1 MKKHTLLVVSTTIV
15 TALALISCASSSPT
29 TSNAYGNTSAP
40 VVDSSTQG
48 TGLCANAF
56 FPLRSDKTWKYTITS
71 GDTTNDYSLT
81 YKDITDNSFTTVQT
95 FPSLT
100 NEITWQCG
108 ENGMLSSSFVNM
120 SFASQKDVSIDT
132 LNVSGV
138 TLPPEKDWSV
148 GKTWESSY
156 TVQVTIDNN
165 GNKIQAQG
173 TVTISSQI
181 ASKES
186 VTVPAGT
193 YADAYRVDSTGDMTF
208 ELMGNKTS
216 VPLVYSTW
224 YVKDVGMVKSSSSDA
239 NLTYDMVL
247 TSFE

>member
-1 MKKHTLLVVSTTIV
+1 MKKRTILVISITILAALL
-15 TALALISCASSSPT
+15 LISCGSSNPAASSA
-29 TSNAYGNTSAP
+29 NGNGSAP
-40 VVDSSTQG
+40 VLDSSTQG

-71 GDTTNDYSLT
+71 GDTTSDYSLT
-81 YKDITDNSFTTVQT
+81 YKDITDKSFTAVQA

-108 ENGMLSSSFVNM
+108 ENGMLSSTFANM

-132 LNVSGV
+132 LDVKGV

-173 TVTISSQI
+173 TIAISSQI
-181 ASKES
+181 ASNES

-193 YADAYRVDSTGDMTF
+193 YADAYRVDSTGDMTI
-208 ELMGNKTS
+208 EMMGNKTS
-216 VPLVYSTW
+216 IPLVYSTW

-239 NLTYDMVL
+239 NLTYEMVL